1 MRKAPKQ
8 CEIGRGLIGLA
19 LTILFFLPLMVNG
32 AFLSP
37 TEVVRM
43 WIQVYPH
50 QMNHAAALT
59 TPRLR
64 GGLSRE
70 EWIQKKES
78 IMKGIH
84 FRYLGGKMISESVT
98 GDQAVVVFH
107 AKFSTTLLGKQIQ
120 KEEYRLRKQLDGGWL
135 IDQIEFGQ
143 EHFLHPT
150 M

>member
-1 MRKAPKQ
+1 MRKAPKP
-8 CEIGRGLIGLA
+8 CEIGRGLIGLV
-19 LTILFFLPLMVNG
+19 LTILFFLPLMVKG
-32 AFLSP
+32 AVLSP
-37 TEVVRM
+37 AQIVHM

-50 QMNHAAALT
+50 QMNQAAVLT

-78 IMKGIH
+78 VLKRLH
-84 FRYLGGKMISESVT
+84 FRYLGGKVVSESVT

-107 AKFSTTLLGKQIQ
+107 AKFSTLNSKQIY

-135 IDQIEFGQ
+135 IDQIEFGPD
-143 EHFLHPT
+143 HFLRPT

>member
-50 QMNHAAALT
+50 QMNHAAARFEQT
-59 TPRLR
+59 KYF
-64 GGLSRE
+64 RE
-70 EWIQKKES
+70 EPIECFGRELMQKH
-78 IMKGIH
+78 G
-84 FRYLGGKMISESVT
+84 
-98 GDQAVVVFH
+98 
-107 AKFSTTLLGKQIQ
+107 
-120 KEEYRLRKQLDGGWL
+120 
-135 IDQIEFGQ
+135 
-143 EHFLHPT
+143 
-150 M
+150 

>member
-1 MRKAPKQ
+1 MRKTPKQ
-8 CEIGRGLIGLA
+8 CEIRVGLLGLT
-19 LTILFFLPLMVNG
+19 LIILFFLPLMVKG
-32 AFLSP
+32 AFLTP

-59 TPRLR
+59 SSRFR

-70 EWIQKKES
+70 KWIQKKES
-78 IMKGIH
+78 IMKGLQ

>member
-78 IMKGIH
+78 ALKRLP
-84 FRYLGGKMISESVT
+84 FRYLGGKVVSESVT

-107 AKFSTTLLGKQIQ
+107 AKFSILNGKQIH

-135 IDQIEFGQ
+135 IDQIEFGP
-143 EHFLHPT
+143 EHFLRPT